1 MPRRVPQDRNEA
13 PLPPPAPSLEG
24 REDQLTH
31 MAYNLVEQ
39 RMRDGT
45 ASAQETV
52 HFLRAGSR
60 EKQMQLDKLRGE
72 NEVLRTRV
80 KEMEQRTSSEE
91 LLEKALAAFKGYSGQ
106 EPVDLE
112 GDYYDEDVY

>member
-1 MPRRVPQDRNEA
+1 MPRRVNNDRNDE
-13 PLPPPAPSLEG
+13 PLPPPALTLEG

-60 EKQMQLDKLRGE
+60 EKQMQLEKLRGE
-72 NEVLRTRV
+72 NEVLLARV
-80 KEMEQRTSSEE
+80 KDLESRSSSAELMERA
-91 LLEKALAAFKGYSGQ
+91 LEAFKGYSGAT
-106 EPVDLE
+106 PVDPE
-112 GDYYDEDVY
+112 EDYFDEDVY